1 MREPIR
7 FVLDPIPG
15 AASPWEMSGEAI
27 YNAVNAQLPCE
38 LLLLGVLDSSN
49 PKPDEVLAVRG
60 LSDEKTLQWLASQAA
75 SGSPLRSAQKQGVTV
90 FTPAEAAAS
99 GLRGLSVMLAG
110 APEAIV
116 DGHWWTLLLARKG
129 AAFTEAE
136 QRLAQ
141 LIVSAWQARFAAA
154 TEAGMGRV
162 LVGCDGR
169 LIAADLGTRTR
180 LLRDPSH
187 LPNLLEAIAPVI
199 EQRWP
204 TMPLQVTRDLAV
216 TLDDHLLWITIRR
229 DQPLNA
235 AESQHRYIE
244 LRPLQKDELPAV
256 GLVQDV
262 RVAQALAYLHEN
274 FHRTPSLAQVAK
286 AMHVSPFHFHR
297 LFTRE
302 VTLSPKQYLLRKQLQ
317 VAKWMLR
324 ATRTPIGTIAQKT
337 GFASHGHFTSTF
349 RRFVN
354 ISPSQ
359 YREKY

>member
-1 MREPIR
+1 MT
-7 FVLDPIPG
+7 
-15 AASPWEMSGEAI
+15 GEAI
-27 YNAVNAQLPCE
+27 YNAVNAQVPCE
-38 LLLLGVLDSSN
+38 QLLLGVLDSAS

-60 LSDEKTLQWLASQAA
+60 LSDERTAQWLTSQ
-75 SGSPLRSAQKQGVTV
+75 SVSNCPLRSAQKQGLAV
-90 FTPAEAAAS
+90 FSPAEATAS
-99 GLRGLSVMLAG
+99 GMRGLSVLIAVT
-110 APEAIV
+110 PEAIV

-129 AAFTEAE
+129 APFTEAE
-136 QRLAQ
+136 QRMAQ

-180 LLRDPSH
+180 LLRDPSQ
-187 LPNLLEAIAPVI
+187 LPNLLGVIHPVI

-216 TLDDHLLWITIRR
+216 SLDDHLLWVTIRR
-229 DQPLNA
+229 DQPLTTPQ
-235 AESQHRYIE
+235 SQRRYIE

-256 GLVQDV
+256 GLVEDV

-359 YREKY
+359 YRERH